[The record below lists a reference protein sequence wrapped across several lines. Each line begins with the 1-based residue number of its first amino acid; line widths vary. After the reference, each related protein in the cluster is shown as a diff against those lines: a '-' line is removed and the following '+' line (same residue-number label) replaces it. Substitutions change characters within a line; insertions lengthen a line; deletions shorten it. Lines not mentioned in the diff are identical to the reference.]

1 MDIQTSPNPVA
12 RAHELAAEIA
22 AAADEIERT
31 RRIPAALLERLHAS
45 KLFRM
50 LLPRSADGDETEP
63 ALYVAAIEE
72 LARYDA
78 SIAWNVF
85 VANSSC
91 LIAAYLEPAAN
102 HAMFADPR
110 SFVAWGPPNASRARA
125 VDGGYRLTGKWD
137 FASGCRQA
145 RWMGAHCHV
154 LEADDTLRLNRF
166 GRPTVRT
173 LLFPASEATL
183 LDTWRTIGLR
193 GTASDSYSVNE
204 LFVSEAFSST
214 REDPTL
220 RRERGPLYA
229 FTMQGLYAVGVAG
242 VGFGIARAMLSEF
255 IALASRKAPRG
266 LARLAENA
274 VVQADVGAPARL
286 AETAVVQAEVARAEA
301 RLGSARAYLVE
312 TLTTIYASADG
323 VAPIE
328 VADRARVRLPC
339 ANAIQ
344 AATEVT
350 DFVYKG
356 AGVDAIFPGS
366 PFERRFRDMH
376 TLSQQIQARGAH
388 FEQVGQILLGV
399 PPEVF
404 F

>member
-1 MDIQTSPNPVA
+1 MDTQTPPDPVA
-12 RAHELAAEIA
+12 RARELGAEITAAAE
-22 AAADEIERT
+22 EIERT
-31 RRIPAALLERLHAS
+31 RRIPAALLERLHDS
-45 KLFRM
+45 RLFRM

-63 ALYVAAIEE
+63 ALYMAAVEE
-72 LARYDA
+72 LARHDA

-85 VANSSC
+85 TSNSSA
-91 LIAAYLEPAAN
+91 LIAAYLEPAVNSAI
-102 HAMFADPR
+102 FADPR
-110 SFVAWGPPNASRARA
+110 SLISWGPPSASRAQA
-125 VDGGYRLTGKWD
+125 VDGGYRLTGRWD

-154 LEADDTLRLNRF
+154 LEADGSLRLNRF

-173 LLFPASEATL
+173 LLFPAEEVTL
-183 LDTWRTIGLR
+183 LDTWRTIGLC
-193 GTASDSYSVNE
+193 GTASDSYRVDD

-229 FTMQGLYAVGVAG
+229 FTMPGLYATGVA

-266 LARLAENA
+266 LARLADN
-274 VVQADVGAPARL
+274 
-286 AETAVVQAEVARAEA
+286 AVVQAEVARAEA
-301 RLGSARAYLVE
+301 RLGSARAYLIE
-312 TLTTIYASADG
+312 TLSAIYAHADKI
-323 VAPIE
+323 APIE
-328 VADRARVRLPC
+328 LADRARVRLAC
-339 ANAIQ
+339 TNAIQ
-344 AATEVT
+344 SAAEVA
-350 DFVYKG
+350 DFAYKA
-356 AGVDAIFPGS
+356 AGVDAIFPGN

-388 FEQVGQILLGV
+388 FEQVGQVLLGV

-404 F
+404 L